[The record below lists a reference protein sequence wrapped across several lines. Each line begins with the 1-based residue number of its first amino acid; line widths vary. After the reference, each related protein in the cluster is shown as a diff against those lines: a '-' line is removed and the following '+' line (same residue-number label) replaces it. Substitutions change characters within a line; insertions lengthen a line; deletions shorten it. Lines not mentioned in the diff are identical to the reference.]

1 MKVKFVCINLEKDD
15 QRRQFM
21 SNQLGDQVIFFP
33 AIDAEFL
40 EIQGSKLYY
49 KGKLLNVEY
58 DVDMYLYQTA
68 LAYGRRHYRNL
79 GIPYAQVDA
88 KIDGNIVGIKYKD
101 TTFYTDI
108 TPYKKNLSKTE
119 LACALSHYFV
129 QKELATTNTKY
140 DAYIILEDDVSIDV
154 KELLTVLQH
163 LENYYPLVDLLFLN
177 HPQFITPDSLID
189 YTDLMNLGV
198 FSGYSGAYS
207 YILTKHGS
215 LKLMDAYKNT
225 IGMTADDFLSE
236 QIQLHQTRLKI
247 PICKISDQFESTI
260 KTSLTI

>member
-1 MKVKFVCINLEKDD
+1 MKVKIVCINLEKDIA
-15 QRRQFM
+15 RRQFM
-21 SNQLGDQVIFFP
+21 SNQLGDQVTFFP

-40 EIQGSKLYY
+40 EIQESKLFY
-49 KGKLLNVEY
+49 KGKLLNVQH
-58 DVDMYLYQTA
+58 DKDMYLYQTA
-68 LAYGRRHYRNL
+68 LGFGRRHYRNL
-79 GIPYAQVDA
+79 GIPYAHVDA
-88 KIDGNIVGIKYKD
+88 KVDGNIVCIKYKD

-129 QKELATTNTKY
+129 QKELATTDKY
-140 DAYIILEDDVSIDV
+140 DAYIILEDDVCINV
-154 KELLTVLQH
+154 KELPTVLQH

-215 LKLMDAYKNT
+215 LKINVNVGT

-247 PICKISDQFESTI
+247 PICKTSDQFESTI

>member
-1 MKVKFVCINLEKDD
+1 MKVKFVCINLEKDIA
-15 QRRQFM
+15 RRQFM
-21 SNQLGDQVIFFP
+21 SNQLGDQVTFFP
-33 AIDAEFL
+33 AIDAEYL
-40 EIQGSKLYY
+40 EIRGSKLYY
-49 KGKLLNVEY
+49 KGKLLNVNY
-58 DVDMYLYQTA
+58 DKDEYLYETA
-68 LAYGRRHYRNL
+68 LGFGRRHYRNL

-88 KIDGNIVGIKYKD
+88 KIDGNIVSIIHDD

-129 QKELATTNTKY
+129 QKELSASTS
-140 DAYIILEDDVSIDV
+140 DAYLVLEDDVLVDTDKLATI
-154 KELLTVLQH
+154 LQH
-163 LENYYPLVDLLFLN
+163 LEHYYPLVDLLFLN

-189 YTDLMNLGV
+189 YTELMNLGV

-215 LKLMDAYKNT
+215 CKLMDAYAST
-225 IGMTADDFLSE
+225 IGSTADDFLSQ
-236 QIQLHQTRLKI
+236 QIQLHQTRVKTAVCTLNN
-247 PICKISDQFESTI
+247 QFESTI